1 MEAILE
7 VAPGFMDVVILG
19 TVSGVMAVFGYGV
32 AECREALRKHKRR
45 D

>member
-7 VAPGFMDVVILG
+7 VAPGAMDVVSVG
-19 TVSGVMAVFGYGV
+19 TAWGVLLVFGYGV
-32 AECREALRKHKRR
+32 AECRKAFRKQKRR